1 VAILV
6 TGGAGYIGR
15 HVVGSLL
22 ERGDAVVVADLPSAR
37 HRTAVPFLGVDLAAP
52 ETTGAVA
59 SFLQHHD
66 VTAIVHLAARKRVDE
81 SFERPEWYRE
91 QNIGGLESVL
101 TAARTARVSQL
112 VFSSTAAVYASSDW
126 PVREDDRLAPANPYG
141 ETKLE
146 GESLVA
152 EFARAA
158 GAHAICLRY
167 FNVAGADDP
176 SLAEHEAHNL
186 IPLVVRKL
194 VAGEPPVI
202 YGDDYPTSDGT
213 CVRDY
218 IHVADLAEAHLAALD
233 ALGGGPA
240 HRIYNVGTGEGA
252 TVREVVDHLTR
263 ISGVDVVPSVE
274 PRRSGDPAIVVAN
287 PSRIHAELGWRA
299 QRTLDDILA
308 SAWNTRG

>member
-1 VAILV
+1 MAILV

-15 HVVGSLL
+15 HVVDSLR
-22 ERGDAVVVADLPSAR
+22 ERGEGVVVADLPSAR
-37 HRTAVPFLGVDLAAP
+37 DRVGVPFLGVDLATP
-52 ETTGAVA
+52 EATDAVA
-59 SFLQHHD
+59 SFLRCHD

-81 SFERPEWYRE
+81 SIERPKWYRQ

-101 TAARTARVSQL
+101 TAARAVRVSRL

-126 PVREDDRLAPANPYG
+126 PVTEDDRLAPANPYG

-146 GESLVA
+146 GERLIADFADVTG
-152 EFARAA
+152 ARA
-158 GAHAICLRY
+158 ISLRY

-194 VAGEPPVI
+194 AAGESPVI
-202 YGDDYPTSDGT
+202 FGDDYPTADGT

-218 IHVADLAEAHLAALD
+218 IHVADLADAHLAALD

-240 HRIYNVGTGEGA
+240 HRVYNVGTGEGS
-252 TVREVVDHLTR
+252 TVREVIDHLTR
-263 ISGVDVVPSVE
+263 ISGVHIAPRVE
-274 PRRSGDPAIVVAN
+274 PRRSGDPAIVVAD
-287 PSRIHAELGWRA
+287 PSRIQAELGWRA
-299 QRTLDDILA
+299 QRTLDDTLV
-308 SAWNTRG
+308 SAWNACG